1 MSVDTVES
9 MGGSAADN
17 WAFIFVDEGVD
28 KAQVESGIEQIV
40 DKQPLVTLKD
50 QAGYADEQ
58 RSSINQL
65 LFLIY
70 ALLGLAIVIAVLG
83 IVNTLGLSV
92 MERTREVGLLR
103 AVGLSRRQLWRMITL
118 ESVTI
123 ALLGALLGIV
133 LGVVAGVAIQR
144 SLVDDG
150 ITELAIPW
158 AQMAVFVALA
168 GVIGVLAALLPARRA
183 SRMDVLQ
190 AISTE

>member
-1 MSVDTVES
+1 M
-9 MGGSAADN
+9 
-17 WAFIFVDEGVD
+17 
-28 KAQVESGIEQIV
+28 
-40 DKQPLVTLKD
+40 
-50 QAGYADEQ
+50 
-58 RSSINQL
+58 
-65 LFLIY
+65 
-70 ALLGLAIVIAVLG
+70 LG